1 MKTKILSLSIFAL
14 LLFSFSSCDE
24 LLDRPPL
31 TTIEDAKFWVSESN
45 LRLFVNDNYTYFFP
59 GYNTAFGLDYAPLR
73 GYTFS
78 DDFTNTNKQALFET
92 SVPTSRSSSSPTAA
106 WLSNYQGPTWDFYYV
121 RKSNLIVERMNSDMK
136 NVLTAEQFKHWIGVA
151 RFFKALEYAR
161 LVATFGDV
169 PYFDK
174 YFSNLD
180 REIMFKDRTPRAE
193 VMDSVYSNFVYAMN
207 NVKADDGTMNVNKYV
222 VAGFVSRWMLFEGTW
237 QKYQMND
244 NVRAKKYLDLAVQ
257 AGDLIAASGK
267 YSISSD
273 FRSLF
278 GSDNLSS
285 NKECILYRQYSPT
298 QAVTHA
304 IASYSNCTES
314 QEVAPNLS
322 LVKSFICNDGKV
334 WQNSTVASADSFNIA
349 NLIKTRDPR
358 FEATFWNTPRS
369 QSSTLLYA
377 CKFIDRDGARIGS
390 TGVNIPTK
398 YASNTNTNGYPVMR
412 FSEVLLNWIEA
423 KAEAATVGG
432 VAVSQGDIDNS
443 INKIRNR
450 PLDADAIAKGVKKTA
465 AMSLAAL
472 PNDPTRD
479 ADVPALIWEI
489 RRERRME
496 FVFEHSR
503 LLDIKRWKKIQYMN
517 GATNP
522 DILLG
527 IWVDI
532 KKEIPSLLIAAKV
545 NKLKVKKADGTIVTY
560 SGTNGADMVG
570 FYLPEG
576 VTNRD
581 AFTDKVYLAPIG
593 KDQIDLYSGNGYTLT
608 QTKLW

>member
-1 MKTKILSLSIFAL
+1 MKTKILSLSIFTL
-14 LLFSFSSCDE
+14 LLFSFTSCDE

-45 LRLFVNDNYTYFFP
+45 LRLFVNENYTYFFP
-59 GYNTAFGLDYAPLR
+59 GYNTGYGLDYAPLR

-92 SVPTSRSSSSPTAA
+92 SIPTSRSSNSATAA
-106 WLSNYQGPTWDFYYV
+106 WLTNYQGPTWDFYYI

-136 NVLTAEQFKHWIGVA
+136 NVLTADQFKHWIGVA

-161 LVATFGDV
+161 LAATFGDV

-180 REIMFKDRTPRAE
+180 KDIMYKNRTPRAE

-222 VAGFVSRWMLFEGTW
+222 VAGFISRWMLFEGTW

-244 NVRAKKYLDLAVQ
+244 NARAKKYLDLAIQ
-257 AGDLIAASGK
+257 AGDLVAASAK

-285 NKECILYRQYSPT
+285 NKECIMYRHYSPT

-304 IASYSNCTES
+304 VASYSNCTEA
-314 QEVAPNLS
+314 QAVAPNLA

-334 WQNSTVASADSFNIA
+334 WQNSTVAKADSFNIA

-358 FEATFWNTPRS
+358 FEATFWNEPRS
-369 QSSTLLYA
+369 QSATLLYA

-398 YASNTNTNGYPVMR
+398 YASSTNTNGYPVMR

-432 VAVSQGDIDNS
+432 TPVSQGDIDNS

-450 PLDADAIAKGVKKTA
+450 PLDAEAISKGVKKTTP
-465 AMSLAAL
+465 MSLAAL
-472 PNDPTRD
+472 PVDPAKD
-479 ADVPALIWEI
+479 ADVTNLIWEI

-503 LLDIKRWKKIQYMN
+503 LLDIKRWKKIQYMD
-517 GATNP
+517 AAVNP

-527 IWVDI
+527 IWVDF

-545 NKLKVKKADGTIVTY
+545 NKLKVKKGDGTIVTY
-560 SGTNGADMVG
+560 TGTNAADMVG

-576 VTNRD
+576 VANRD
-581 AFTDKVYLAPIG
+581 AFTDKVYLAPVG
-593 KDQIDLYSGNGYTLT
+593 KDQIDLYSGNGYTLA

>member
-1 MKTKILSLSIFAL
+1 MKTKILSLSIFTL
-14 LLFSFSSCDE
+14 LLFSFTSCDE

-45 LRLFVNDNYTYFFP
+45 LRLFVNENYTYFFP
-59 GYNTAFGLDYAPLR
+59 GYNTGYGLDYAPLR

-92 SVPTSRSSSSPTAA
+92 SIPTSRSSNSATAA
-106 WLSNYQGPTWDFYYV
+106 WLTNYQGPTWDFYYI

-136 NVLTAEQFKHWIGVA
+136 NVLTADQFKHWIGVA

-174 YFSNLD
+174 YFTNLD
-180 REIMFKDRTPRAE
+180 KDIMYKNRTPRAE

-222 VAGFVSRWMLFEGTW
+222 VAGFISRWMLFEGTW

-244 NVRAKKYLDLAVQ
+244 NARAKKYLDLAIQ
-257 AGDLIAASGK
+257 AGDLVAASAK

-285 NKECILYRQYSPT
+285 NKECIMYRHYSPT

-304 IASYSNCTES
+304 VASYSNCTEA
-314 QEVAPNLS
+314 QAVAPNLA

-334 WQNSTVASADSFNIA
+334 WQNSTVAKADSFNIA

-358 FEATFWNTPRS
+358 FEATFWNEPRS
-369 QSSTLLYA
+369 QSATLLYA

-398 YASNTNTNGYPVMR
+398 YASSTNTNGYPVMR

-432 VAVSQGDIDNS
+432 TPVSQADIDNS

-450 PLDADAIAKGVKKTA
+450 PLDAEAISKGVKKTTP
-465 AMSLAAL
+465 MSLAAL
-472 PNDPTRD
+472 PVDPAKD
-479 ADVPALIWEI
+479 ADVTNLIWEI

-503 LLDIKRWKKIQYMN
+503 LLDIKRWKKIQYMD
-517 GATNP
+517 AAVNP

-527 IWVDI
+527 IWVDM

-545 NKLKVKKADGTIVTY
+545 NKLKVKKGDGTIVTY
-560 SGTNGADMVG
+560 TGTNAADMVG

-576 VTNRD
+576 VANRD
-581 AFTDKVYLAPIG
+581 AFTDKVYLAPVG
-593 KDQIDLYSGNGYTLT
+593 KDQIDLYSGNGYTLA

>member
-78 DDFTNTNKQALFET
+78 DDFTNTNKQSLFET

-106 WLSNYQGPTWDFYYV
+106 WLSTYQGPTWDFYYI

-136 NVLTAEQFKHWIGVA
+136 NVLTADQFKHWIGVA

-180 REIMFKDRTPRAE
+180 KDIMFKDRTARAV

-244 NVRAKKYLDLAVQ
+244 NARAKKYLDLAIQ
-257 AGDLIAASGK
+257 AGDMVAASGK
-267 YSISSD
+267 YAVSSD
-273 FRSLF
+273 FRTLF
-278 GSDNLSS
+278 GSDNLSA
-285 NKECILYRQYSPT
+285 NKECIMYRQYSPT
-298 QAVTHA
+298 QTVTHA
-304 IASYSNCTES
+304 IASYSNCTEA
-314 QEVAPNLS
+314 QAVAPNLA

-334 WQNSTVASADSFNIA
+334 WQKSGVAKADSFNIA

-358 FEATFWNTPRS
+358 FEATFWNEPRS
-369 QSSTLLYA
+369 QSATLLYA

-398 YASNTNTNGYPVMR
+398 YASSTNTNGYPVMR

-423 KAEAATVGG
+423 KAEVATVGG
-432 VAVSQGDIDNS
+432 AAVIQADIDNS

-450 PLDADAIAKGVKKTA
+450 PLDADAIAKGVKKTT

-472 PNDPTRD
+472 PADPAKD
-479 ADVPALIWEI
+479 ADVSDLIWEI

-503 LLDIKRWKKIQYMN
+503 LLDIKRWKKIQYMD
-517 GATNP
+517 GAANP

-527 IWVDI
+527 IWVDV
-532 KKEIPSLLIAAKV
+532 KKEIPSLLIKAKEG
-545 NKLKVKKADGTIVTY
+545 KLKVKKADGTTVTY
-560 SGTNGADMVG
+560 SGTNGADMIG
-570 FYLPEG
+570 FYMPEG
-576 VTNRD
+576 VANRD

-593 KDQIDLYSGNGYTLT
+593 KDQIDLYTGNGYTLT

>member
-59 GYNTAFGLDYAPLR
+59 GYNTGYGLDYAPLR

-78 DDFTNTNKQALFET
+78 DDFANTNKQSLFET
-92 SVPTSRSSSSPTAA
+92 SVPSSRSSNSPTAA
-106 WLSNYQGPTWDFYYV
+106 WLSNYQGPTWDFYYI
-121 RKSNLIVERMNSDMK
+121 RKSNLIIERMNSDMTT
-136 NVLTAEQFKHWIGVA
+136 VLTADQFKHWTGVA
-151 RFFKALEYAR
+151 KFFKAMEYAR

-180 REIMFKDRTPRAE
+180 KDIMFKDRTPRAE

-244 NVRAKKYLDLAVQ
+244 NARAKKYLDLAIQ
-257 AGDLIAASGK
+257 AGDVIAASGK
-267 YSISSD
+267 YTISSD
-273 FRSLF
+273 FRALF
-278 GSDNLSS
+278 GSDNLSA
-285 NKECILYRQYSPT
+285 NKECIMYRQYSPT

-304 IASYSNCTES
+304 IASYSNCTEA
-314 QEVAPNLS
+314 QVVAPNLA

-334 WQNSTVASADSFNIA
+334 WQKSTVAKADSFNIA

-358 FEATFWNTPRS
+358 FEATFWNEPRS
-369 QSSTLLYA
+369 QSATLLYA

-390 TGVNIPTK
+390 TGINIPTK
-398 YASNTNTNGYPVMR
+398 YASSTNTNGYPVMR

-423 KAEAATVGG
+423 KAEVATVGG
-432 VAVSQGDIDNS
+432 VAVTQGDIDNS

-465 AMSLAAL
+465 AMSLASL
-472 PNDPTRD
+472 PADPTK
-479 ADVPALIWEI
+479 DVDVSDLIWEV

-527 IWVDI
+527 IWVDV
-532 KKEIPSLLIAAKV
+532 KKEIPSLLIKAKEG
-545 NKLKVKKADGTIVTY
+545 KLKVKKGDGTIVTY
-560 SGTNGADMVG
+560 TGTNGADMIG

-576 VTNRD
+576 VANRD
-581 AFTDKVYLAPIG
+581 AFTDQVYLAPIG
-593 KDQIDLYSGNGYTLT
+593 KDQIDLYTGNGYKLT

>member
-527 IWVDI
+527 IWVDV

-581 AFTDKVYLAPIG
+581 AFTDKVYMAPIG

>member
-1 MKTKILSLSIFAL
+1 MKTKILNLSFFAL
-14 LLFSFSSCDE
+14 LLFGSTSCDE
-24 LLDRPPL
+24 LLDRAPL
-31 TTIEDAKFWVSESN
+31 TTIEDDKFWVSESN
-45 LRLFVNDNYTYFFP
+45 LRLFANENYTYFFP
-59 GYNTAFGLDYAPLR
+59 GYNTAYGLDYAPLR
-73 GYTFS
+73 GYNFC
-78 DDFTNTNKQALFET
+78 DDFTNTNKQTLFET
-92 SVPTSRSSSSPTAA
+92 SVPTSRSSNTATAA
-106 WLSNYQGPTWDFYYV
+106 WLSNYQGPTWDFYYI
-121 RKSNLIVERMNSDMK
+121 RKANLMVERINSDMTT
-136 NVLTAEQFKHWIGVA
+136 VLTADQYKHWIGVS

-161 LVATFGDV
+161 LAATFGDV

-180 REIMFKDRTPRAE
+180 KDIMYKDRTPRAE

-237 QKYQMND
+237 QKYHMND
-244 NVRAKKYLDLAVQ
+244 NTRAKKYLDLAIQ
-257 AGDLIAASGK
+257 AGDLVIASGK

-285 NKECILYRQYSPT
+285 NKECIMYRHYSAT

-304 IASYSNCTES
+304 IASYSNCTEA
-314 QEVAPNLS
+314 QAVAPNLA

-334 WQNSTVASADSFNIA
+334 WQNSTVAKADSFNIA
-349 NLIKTRDPR
+349 NLILTRDPR
-358 FEATFWNTPRS
+358 FEATFWNQPRS

-377 CKFIDRDGARIGS
+377 SKFIDRDGARIGAG
-390 TGVNIPTK
+390 GVNIPTK
-398 YASNTNTNGYPVMR
+398 YASSTNTNGYPVMR

-432 VAVSQGDIDNS
+432 TAVTQADIDKT
-443 INKIRNR
+443 INLIRNR
-450 PLDADAIAKGVKKTA
+450 PLDTEAISKGVKKTTP
-465 AMSLAAL
+465 MSLAAL
-472 PNDPTRD
+472 PVDPAKD
-479 ADVPALIWEI
+479 ADVSNLIWEI

-503 LLDIKRWKKIQYMN
+503 LLDIKRWKKIQYMD
-517 GATNP
+517 GSVNP

-527 IWVDI
+527 IWVDM
-532 KKEIPSLLIAAKV
+532 KKEIPSLLVAAKV
-545 NKLKVKKADGTIVTY
+545 NKLKVKKGDGTIVTY
-560 SGTNGADMVG
+560 SGTNAADMVG
-570 FYLPEG
+570 FYIPEG

-593 KDQIDLYSGNGYTLT
+593 KDQIDLYAGNGYTLT